1 MKLHKVIFIMC
12 IITTLL
18 LFFKGIELINYD
30 IKNQDE
36 KSPNKN
42 NNSVIKYDSTKNSSN
57 SSNYINVVLL
67 GLDEDEVRSDSIV
80 FLNFNKENSK
90 LNIMSIPRD
99 TKVKKAGGYGKINS
113 LIGIGG
119 EELTCRKIEEIM
131 GLPVNFYISLN
142 YKGFRNII
150 DILGG
155 IEIDIKTNMHYDDAT
170 QNLHI
175 HFRKGKALL
184 DGKKAEQYVRYRKGN
199 KPGKGYTYGDLDRM
213 KIQQEF
219 IISVIQQKAKLRYIQ
234 KLDEI
239 FLVLSENMKTN
250 IEIKDLN
257 LFINGLK
264 NLNSNEIKIYSL
276 PGGSA
281 YLNNIWYFINYK
293 NETKRLIDTEFF
305 K

>member
-1 MKLHKVIFIMC
+1 MKLHKVIFIIC

-18 LFFKGIELINYD
+18 LFFKGIEFINYD

-36 KSPNKN
+36 KRQDIN
-42 NNSVIKYDSTKNSSN
+42 NNSIIKYDSTKNSSN
-57 SSNYINVVLL
+57 SCNYINVVLL
-67 GLDEDEVRSDSIV
+67 GLDEDEVRSDAIV
-80 FLNFNKENSK
+80 FLNYNRENSK

-99 TKVKKAGGYGKINS
+99 TKVEKAYGYGKINS
-113 LIGIGG
+113 LIGTGG
-119 EELTCRKIEEIM
+119 EELICRKIEEIL

-142 YKGFRNII
+142 YKGFRDIV

-155 IEIDIKTNMHYDDAT
+155 IEIDIKTNMDYDDAT

-184 DGKKAEQYVRYRKGN
+184 DGKKAEQFVRYRKGN

-213 KIQQEF
+213 KVQQEF

-234 KLDEI
+234 KLDDI
-239 FLVLSENMKTN
+239 FVVLREHMKTN
-250 IEIKDLN
+250 IEISDLN

-264 NLNSNEIKIYSL
+264 RLNSNEIKTYSL

-281 YLNNIWYFINYK
+281 YSNKIWYFINYK
-293 NETKRLIDTEFF
+293 AETKRLIDNEFF